1 MGVSSSKMSR
11 KLFLVSSSIHHLYV
25 FDSFSSLAD
34 LFSELSDDSK
44 NKCFIHVSPMQ
55 NLKLPAEGIFST
67 SAVTFSSSFFSSQL
81 FTASSFL
88 DSLSVSLSSVSG
100 PLPASSSSFPARSFG
115 LSSGSAADCSLAVS
129 SEQELVL
136 MDDLSGASF
145 RACTRS

>member
-1 MGVSSSKMSR
+1 MSR

-44 NKCFIHVSPMQ
+44 NQMSLLKNFTASFSFIHVSPTQ
-55 NLKLPAEGIFST
+55 NLKIPAEGIFST
-67 SAVTFSSSFFSSQL
+67 SAVTFSSSSFSSQL

-88 DSLSVSLSSVSG
+88 DSLSVSLSPVSG
-100 PLPASSSSFPARSFG
+100 PLTASSSSL
-115 LSSGSAADCSLAVS
+115 LSSGSAASCSLAVMS

-145 RACTRS
+145 RA